1 MSAMWSLK
9 WLRKCE
15 ILRGNVRYMSQN
27 LVFILKKKVYKKTTN
42 QDEVSLIWNL
52 YQKYCLKSAPLS
64 KDN

>member
-1 MSAMWSLK
+1 
-9 WLRKCE
+9 
-15 ILRGNVRYMSQN
+15 MSQN